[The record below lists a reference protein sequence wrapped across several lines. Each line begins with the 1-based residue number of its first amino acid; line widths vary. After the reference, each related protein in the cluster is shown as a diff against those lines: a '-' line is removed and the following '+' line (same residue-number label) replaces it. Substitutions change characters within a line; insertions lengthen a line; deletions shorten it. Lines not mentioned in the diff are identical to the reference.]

1 MTTSTQDEIMW
12 IYVRT
17 DKLVW
22 QRRGLQLSRSK
33 GMGAMRKIGAKSSF
47 KMGERLYLE
56 VLGPFL
62 RRATSKQGLAACRIS
77 LPPHGGMERQ
87 ILMFHYR
94 SVEPPTSSRIST
106 MQPQRQVMQA
116 TVPTDPHDDSV

>member
-1 MTTSTQDEIMW
+1 MW
-12 IYVRT
+12 IYVKT

-33 GMGAMRKIGAKSSF
+33 GMGAMRRIGAKSSF

-62 RRATSKQGLAACRIS
+62 RRATSKQGLAACHIS
-77 LPPHGGMERQ
+77 PPAHGGWNG
-87 ILMFHYR
+87 R
-94 SVEPPTSSRIST
+94 SWCFIIGRWSHQR
-106 MQPQRQVMQA
+106 PQGYPQCSLSAR
-116 TVPTDPHDDSV
+116 